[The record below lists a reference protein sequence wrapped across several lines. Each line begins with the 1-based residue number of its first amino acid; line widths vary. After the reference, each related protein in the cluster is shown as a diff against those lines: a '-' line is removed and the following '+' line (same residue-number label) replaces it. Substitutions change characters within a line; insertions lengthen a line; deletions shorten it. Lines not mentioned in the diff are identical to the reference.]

1 MQASHQKEH
10 AAQLFAKFKIL
21 RLHQLVDYDIGALI
35 NKVFYK
41 DVPQIVNEYFLPNNE
56 IHYHNTR
63 QKDNID
69 LVIVKPNRQD
79 MTMRYQG
86 AEIWN
91 TILNSNIMYKGSIAI
106 FKKDFKSYMLSTM

>member
-1 MQASHQKEH
+1 MQPSHQKEH

-21 RLHQLVDYDIGALI
+21 RLHQLVDYNIGAFMY
-35 NKVFYK
+35 KVFYK

-56 IHYHNTR
+56 FHDHNTR
-63 QKDNID
+63 QKDNIN
-69 LVIVKPNRQD
+69 LVIVKTNRKD

-86 AEIWN
+86 VKIWN
-91 TILNSNIMYKGSIAI
+91 TVLNSNIMYKRSIAI